1 MAIIFLDGAFTKS
14 ILQYRKKKGGVSK
27 EDTFNFSDSSTLEV
41 NEHLV
46 EFYFSIFSRVWHNTN
61 GKTLIFI
68 IWVKPIL
75 FFRCIDFD
83 EGKTILIE
91 KTT

>member
-1 MAIIFLDGAFTKS
+1 MRVSFNITGRTVVFLRMTYS
-14 ILQYRKKKGGVSK
+14 ILV
-27 EDTFNFSDSSTLEV
+27 THSTLEGHE
-41 NEHLV
+41 NLV
-46 EFYFSIFSRVWHNTN
+46 KFYFSIFSRVWNNTN

-83 EGKTILIE
+83 EGKTILTE